1 MWNVI
6 TQCNLNATAGEPPAL
21 PSQPQLHTTRH
32 ILAGEPPALLDQ
44 AQLHAPKPKHTLTL
58 GSAGRWPALLQQQ
71 LKLPAYSR
79 QAHAAPSAPPIRFLR
94 AGRPRS

>member
-6 TQCNLNATAGEPPAL
+6 TQCNLSATAGEPPAL
-21 PSQPQLHTTRH
+21 P
-32 ILAGEPPALLDQ
+32 GQ
-44 AQLHAPKPKHTLTL
+44 AQLHAPKPKRTLTL

-79 QAHAAPSAPPIRFLR
+79 QAHAAPSAPPSDSCGR
-94 AGRPRS
+94 AARAPRSSPVACAQT